1 MSKTIKMTAKPPPGK
16 TTPAMASAAAEP
28 PPVPS
33 RQAVPAVAA
42 PLALRL
48 QHREF
53 FEVARAHL
61 IKTHGK
67 CPPTDDLMRLWLAVA
82 TPWTI
87 IREFEEAVLNL
98 SGVGNDLA
106 PQQDMYYNT
115 GVLNL

>member
-1 MSKTIKMTAKPPPGK
+1 MSTTTTNPPAG
-16 TTPAMASAAAEP
+16 AAATMP
-28 PPVPS
+28 AI
-33 RQAVPAVAA
+33 QAE
-42 PLALRL
+42 PLALRSH
-48 QHREF
+48 HRDF
-53 FEVARAHL
+53 FEVARIHL
-61 IKTHGK
+61 EKTHGK

-106 PQQDMYYNT
+106 PELDMHYDQ